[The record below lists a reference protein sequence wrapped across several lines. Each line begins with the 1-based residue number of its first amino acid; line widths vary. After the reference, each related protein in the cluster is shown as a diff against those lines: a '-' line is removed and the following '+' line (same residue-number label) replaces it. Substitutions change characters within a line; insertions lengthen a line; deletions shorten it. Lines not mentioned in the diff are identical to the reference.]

1 MIGRLKGVVAEK
13 GMESILIDVGG
24 VGYDVH
30 CPLTVLERLPRA
42 GDAITLSIHTYVR
55 EDQLTLFGFVDDTQ
69 RTLFRQLI
77 SISGVGPKIGLAC
90 LSGMDADTLSGAI
103 AAGDVKRL
111 STIPGLGKRTSERI
125 ILELKEKMGGFAG
138 AVPAQNAV
146 LDDLQ
151 SALVN
156 LGYKAKSV
164 DKLMAEL
171 ASKADSMSFEELLKE
186 ALKQLRPK

>member
-55 EDQLTLFGFVDDTQ
+55 EDQLTLFGFVDDRQ

-125 ILELKEKMGGFAG
+125 ILELKEKMGGLAG
-138 AVPAQNAV
+138 AAPTHNKV

-164 DKLMAEL
+164 EKLMAEL

>member
-1 MIGRLKGVVAEK
+1 MIGRLKGTVGDK
-13 GMESILIDVGG
+13 GMESILLDVNG

-30 CPLTVLERLPRA
+30 CPLTVLERLPRTGEQA
-42 GDAITLSIHTYVR
+42 SLSIHTYVR
-55 EDQLTLFGFVDDTQ
+55 DDQLTLFGFIDDRQ
-69 RTLFRQLI
+69 RSLFRQLI

-111 STIPGLGKRTSERI
+111 TTIPGLGRRTSERI
-125 ILELKEKMGGFAG
+125 ILELKEKMGGLAG
-138 AVPAQNAV
+138 ASAGYPPV

-156 LGYKAKSV
+156 LGYKSKNV
-164 DKLMAEL
+164 EHLMAEL
-171 ASKADSMSFEELLKE
+171 AQEAGSMTFEELLRE